1 VAPPTKRIADPVH
14 GTIPL
19 LGAEIELLDS
29 PAFQR
34 LRNVKQLGLA
44 AYVFP
49 GADFSRLSHSL
60 GVCHV
65 AGRIV
70 DSLGDLPDK
79 EQVRASC
86 RIAALLH
93 DIGHY
98 PFSHTMEHALEKK
111 FKKPVAV
118 PAASKEPVAQGS
130 GALDHEAMAA
140 ILIDSDQSIAE
151 ILKRNEVD
159 PARVARLIRG
169 KGEFLGSV
177 LKSDLDADRI
187 DYLMR
192 TALHT
197 GLPFGNIDLGY
208 LLTQVRLDDVNQLC
222 FRSRAINSIDH
233 SLLARYFDRV
243 QVAFHKSVAGL
254 ERLMQDVL
262 IELLNSD
269 TSLKWAA
276 DDMEKRVQDGTW
288 AQFDDAYIIRVLR
301 ETLDTTKDKLL
312 SQQIR
317 AILDRRPLKLVA
329 WYEYLG
335 ERSEKERFE
344 DQKSLVESKLASWR
358 AESEL
363 PYWTLWEQPGFALTT
378 PASTVP
384 LPLGTEKLAA
394 EELEQSV
401 HILEAGKNRALPIVK
416 VESSLMKVL
425 SNRVT
430 SPSGFTHSFP
440 TTLRRRSTLSA
451 RWSRRIL
458 SAKAGN
464 S

>member
-1 VAPPTKRIADPVH
+1 
-14 GTIPL
+14 
-19 LGAEIELLDS
+19 
-29 PAFQR
+29 
-34 LRNVKQLGLA
+34 
-44 AYVFP
+44 
-49 GADFSRLSHSL
+49 
-60 GVCHV
+60 
-65 AGRIV
+65 
-70 DSLGDLPDK
+70 
-79 EQVRASC
+79 
-86 RIAALLH
+86 
-93 DIGHY
+93 
-98 PFSHTMEHALEKK
+98 
-111 FKKPVAV
+111 
-118 PAASKEPVAQGS
+118 
-130 GALDHEAMAA
+130 
-140 ILIDSDQSIAE
+140 
-151 ILKRNEVD
+151 
-159 PARVARLIRG
+159 
-169 KGEFLGSV
+169 
-177 LKSDLDADRI
+177 
-187 DYLMR
+187 
-192 TALHT
+192 
-197 GLPFGNIDLGY
+197 
-208 LLTQVRLDDVNQLC
+208 
-222 FRSRAINSIDH
+222 
-233 SLLARYFDRV
+233 
-243 QVAFHKSVAGL
+243 
-254 ERLMQDVL
+254 
-262 IELLNSD
+262 
-269 TSLKWAA
+269 
-276 DDMEKRVQDGTW
+276 
-288 AQFDDAYIIRVLR
+288 VLR